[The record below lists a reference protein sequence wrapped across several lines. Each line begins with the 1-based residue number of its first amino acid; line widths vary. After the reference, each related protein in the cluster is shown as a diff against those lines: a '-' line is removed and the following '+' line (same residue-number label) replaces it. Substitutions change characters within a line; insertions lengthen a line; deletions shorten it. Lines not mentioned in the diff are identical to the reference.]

1 MYEDWSTEPKS
12 EMLRCVLVAV
22 DGARTKVIEAGE
34 DLYVTYVEQVH
45 LEVHPLDLVVDPVH
59 HRSALE

>member
-1 MYEDWSTEPKS
+1 MFEDWRTEPKS

-22 DGARTKVIEAGE
+22 DGARTEGIEAGE
-34 DLYVTYVEQVH
+34 ERYVTYVEQVH
-45 LEVHPLDLVVDPVH
+45 LEVYSLDLVVDPVH